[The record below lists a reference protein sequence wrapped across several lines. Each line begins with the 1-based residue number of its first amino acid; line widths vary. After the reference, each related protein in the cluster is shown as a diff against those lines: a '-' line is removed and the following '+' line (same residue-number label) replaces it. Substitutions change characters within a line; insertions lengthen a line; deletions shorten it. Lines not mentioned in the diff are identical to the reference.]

1 MEYQIYTKKQITKSV
16 RYPKKIKSDNPF
28 TSYDI
33 TGLEAGKINLNDL
46 KSVKWNNLI
55 SQIPE
60 SKMTEL
66 NKTGKT
72 AFTVVTTQTVV
83 LKK

>member
-1 MEYQIYTKKQITKSV
+1 MRYEIYKKTKIANKV
-16 RYPKKIKSDNPF
+16 WRIKSEDIKIGQEGIYEQGIISKKALNKTRFNP
-28 TSYDI
+28 I
-33 TGLEAGKINLNDL
+33 
-46 KSVKWNNLI
+46 I
-55 SQIPE
+55 SKIPE

-83 LKK
+83 LTK